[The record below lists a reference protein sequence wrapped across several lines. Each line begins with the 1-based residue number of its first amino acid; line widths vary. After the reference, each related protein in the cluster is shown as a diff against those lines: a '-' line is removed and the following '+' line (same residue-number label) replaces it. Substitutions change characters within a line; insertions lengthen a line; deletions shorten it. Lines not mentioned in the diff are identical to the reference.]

1 MMIRFNSDYMEGA
14 HPAILKRLSE
24 TNLTKIDGYGL
35 DDFCNSAREKI
46 RQACQCP
53 DANVQ
58 FLVGGTQTNA
68 IVIDAILSHNE
79 GVLACETGHINQHE
93 AGAIEAC
100 GHKILTL
107 EQQDGKISSLTL
119 AQYLKDFFGSGFGYE
134 HIVVPKAVYISNPTE
149 YGTVYTLNELQDIRE
164 VCDRYGLMLYMDGAR
179 MGYGLAARH
188 NDLWLPDIAR
198 LCDAF
203 YIGGTK
209 VGALFGEAVVIT
221 NPAIK
226 LTLGYMKNRG
236 ALLAKGWLL
245 GLQFDT
251 LFTDDLYMRISRNA
265 VDKAMRLREAREMK
279 DYPIYVE
286 SPTNQ
291 LFVVVE
297 DHKME
302 ELAKRV
308 GFNVIEGV
316 GNSHHVIRFATT
328 WATTDEQIDE
338 LISLL

>member
-1 MMIRFNSDYMEGA
+1 MISFNSDYMEGA
-14 HPAILKRLSE
+14 HPEILRRLNEINFS
-24 TNLTKIDGYGL
+24 KISGYGR
-35 DDFCNSAREKI
+35 DPYCESAKQKI
-46 RQACQCP
+46 RQACACP
-53 DANVQ
+53 EANVQ

-79 GVLACETGHINQHE
+79 GVLAAETGHINQHE

-100 GHKILTL
+100 GHKILSI
-107 EQQDGKISSLTL
+107 EQQDGKIKSLTL
-119 AQYLKDFFGSGFGYE
+119 AQYLKNFFGSGFAYE
-134 HIVVPKAVYISNPTE
+134 HLVVPKAVYISNPTE
-149 YGTVYTLNELQDIRE
+149 YGTIYSLNELQDLRE

-179 MGYGLAARH
+179 MGYGLAAKH

-226 LTLGYMKNRG
+226 FTLGYMKNRG

-251 LFTDDLYMRISRNA
+251 LFTDGLYMRISHSA
-265 VDKAMRLREAREMK
+265 IDKAMRLRDALESK

-302 ELAKRV
+302 ELSKRV
-308 GFNVIEGV
+308 GFNVIESV
-316 GNSHHVIRFATT
+316 GNHHHVIRFATT

>member
-1 MMIRFNSDYMEGA
+1 MIRFNSDYMEGA
-14 HPAILKRLSE
+14 HPEILKRLNEINFS
-24 TNLTKIDGYGL
+24 KIDGYGR
-35 DDFCNSAREKI
+35 DQYCESAKHKI
-46 RQACQCP
+46 REACACP

-79 GVLACETGHINQHE
+79 GVLAAETGHINQHE

-100 GHKILTL
+100 GHKILTI
-107 EQQDGKISSLTL
+107 EQQDGKVKALAL
-119 AQYLKDFFGSGFGYE
+119 AQYLKTFFGSGFAYE
-134 HIVVPKAVYISNPTE
+134 HLVVPKALYISNPTE
-149 YGTVYTLNELQDIRE
+149 YGTVYTLNELQDLRE
-164 VCDRYGLMLYMDGAR
+164 VCDRYGLMIFMDGAR

-251 LFTDDLYMRISRNA
+251 LFTDDLYMRISQSA
-265 VDKAMRLREAREMK
+265 VDKAMRLRVALESK

-308 GFNVIEGV
+308 GFNVIESV
-316 GNSHHVIRFATT
+316 GNHHHVIRFATT